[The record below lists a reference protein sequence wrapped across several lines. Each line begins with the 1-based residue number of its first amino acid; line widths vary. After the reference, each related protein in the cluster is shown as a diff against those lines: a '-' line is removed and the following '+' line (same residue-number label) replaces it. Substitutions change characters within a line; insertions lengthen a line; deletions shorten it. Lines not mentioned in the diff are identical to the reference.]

1 MERGPLTDQIV
12 NAFETL
18 GPQLQAAA
26 RFVLEQPND
35 VALLSMR
42 EQARRAGVQPHSM
55 TRLAQRLG
63 LSGYDGVR
71 ALYASAVRDGALGFS
86 GKAGAQVEVQKA
98 KGERAFAAEIATAI
112 QGQIAQL
119 QQPQVLDRIVAA
131 VDILAA
137 AERIYCL
144 GLRSCHPVAA
154 QFSYVMSFLG
164 ERAVRLDATAGTGL
178 DPIRSAGSGDVL
190 LAVSVAPYTRA
201 TIEAARYA
209 HDRGVPIVA
218 VTDSLVSPL
227 AVIARETILVS
238 TDSPSFFHSVAPALV
253 VGEILAAL
261 VAGRGGEASLA
272 AIERSEAQ
280 LTAFGIHWPAAT
292 SRTSS

>member
-1 MERGPLTDQIV
+1 MEPGPLTDQIV
-12 NAFETL
+12 EAFEAL
-18 GPQLQAAA
+18 GPQLQTAA
-26 RFVLEQPND
+26 RFVLEQPSD

-42 EQARRAGVQPHSM
+42 EQAKRAGVQPHSM

-63 LSGYDGVR
+63 LSGYDDVR
-71 ALYASAVRDGALGFS
+71 ALYASAVREGSLGFS
-86 GKAGAQVEVQKA
+86 GKAGAQVESQKA
-98 KGERAFAAEIATAI
+98 KGEHAFAAEIATAI
-112 QGQIAQL
+112 QDQIAQL

-131 VDILAA
+131 ADILAA

-154 QFSYVMSFLG
+154 HFSYVMSFLG
-164 ERAVRLDATAGTGL
+164 ERAVRLDATDGTGL
-178 DPIRSAGSGDVL
+178 DPIRSAGPGDVL

-227 AVIARETILVS
+227 AVVARETILVS

-261 VAGRGGEASLA
+261 VAGRGGKASLD

-280 LTAFGIHWPAAT
+280 LTAFGIHWPSAT
-292 SRTSS
+292 PRTSS